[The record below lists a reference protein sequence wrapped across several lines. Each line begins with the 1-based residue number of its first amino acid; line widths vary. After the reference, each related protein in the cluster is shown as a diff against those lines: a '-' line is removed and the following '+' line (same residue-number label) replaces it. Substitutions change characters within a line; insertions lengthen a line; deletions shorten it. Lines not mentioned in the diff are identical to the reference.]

1 MLPSFQL
8 NLIPAKLSSS
18 NFFTANNK
26 LWEKMSGG
34 NKLEEISKQNL
45 KDCQNKDCLKYLS
58 QKSQYIVYGGT
69 KTLKKKNA
77 LKIYLSFQQETFGFL
92 TKSEKKI
99 KFLFAK
105 TLQTHQKKLL
115 IYSS

>member
-77 LKIYLSFQQETFGFL
+77 
-92 TKSEKKI
+92 KKMHS
-99 KFLFAK
+99 KFIFFPTRNIWFSYK
-105 TLQTHQKKLL
+105 M
-115 IYSS
+115 

>member
-58 QKSQYIVYGGT
+58 
-69 KTLKKKNA
+69 
-77 LKIYLSFQQETFGFL
+77 
-92 TKSEKKI
+92 
-99 KFLFAK
+99 
-105 TLQTHQKKLL
+105 
-115 IYSS
+115 